1 MSYKRFFKKCEE
13 FSLCGVT
20 SDAGDIDIDG
30 ALNNYTIYHIIVK
43 GSGRLG
49 TPFSSEYVEGDTKTN
64 NFYNEKHLLGVD
76 RIFEAYTD
84 TLMFGFNPLKP
95 DQDWDGKLIEE
106 SFVGDSDSYLVC
118 FDGNP
123 VVNGVEMQ
131 RMDYAKLTDKKYE
144 VELKNGLLGMFTK
157 KFGFKLT

>member
-1 MSYKRFFKKCEE
+1 
-13 FSLCGVT
+13 
-20 SDAGDIDIDG
+20 
-30 ALNNYTIYHIIVK
+30 
-43 GSGRLG
+43 
-49 TPFSSEYVEGDTKTN
+49 
-64 NFYNEKHLLGVD
+64 
-76 RIFEAYTD
+76 
-84 TLMFGFNPLKP
+84 MFGFNPLKP

>member
-1 MSYKRFFKKCEE
+1 MNFTRSIKKCESWVACAYMADKE
-13 FSLCGVT
+13 
-20 SDAGDIDIDG
+20 
-30 ALNNYTIYHIIVK
+30 TIGFEHHPDRKVLYQYVYY
-43 GSGRLG
+43 GSAKIGK
-49 TPFSSEYVEGDTKTN
+49 PFSSEYTLINQKGHLVDVKQFYMKDIIYDFVEDTS
-64 NFYNEKHLLGVD
+64 
-76 RIFEAYTD
+76 
-84 TLMFGFNPLKP
+84 MWGFNTLNA
-95 DQDWDGKLIEE
+95 DDDWDGKLIEE

-144 VELKNGLLGMFTK
+144 VELKDGLLGMFTK

>member
-20 SDAGDIDIDG
+20 ADAGDIDIDG

-131 RMDYAKLTDKKYE
+131 RMDYAKLTDKEYE
-144 VELKNGLLGMFTK
+144 VELKDGL
-157 KFGFKLT
+157 